1 MVISIKFW
9 KLNYRILVKIL
20 LSLIND
26 NRTKNIEIINWNT
39 QLENE
44 SLLLLLNEL
53 KDVDSGMMPD
63 EILAL
68 LQYSNQAGFSEL
80 KEHTSARDLVS
91 DS

>member
-1 MVISIKFW
+1 MTTEQIK
-9 KLNYRILVKIL
+9 I
-20 LSLIND
+20 D
-26 NRTKNIEIINWNT
+26 IINWIT

-44 SLLLLLNEL
+44 SLLLLVNEL
-53 KDVDSGMMPD
+53 KDADSGKMPD

-80 KEHTSARDLVS
+80 KEHTSTKDLVS